1 MQWIEFLLGQVRS
14 TAGAARFKI
23 TPSTRPDIIQ
33 WIKPAWASLTTSTIL
48 GGFKKARILE
58 ADQAEHELSH
68 SESDWEALI
77 CLLQQG
83 NVPVQT
89 IDSSKDIE
97 QDDAV
102 EEDDEVVEWS
112 FD

>member
-1 MQWIEFLLGQVRS
+1 M
-14 TAGAARFKI
+14 
-23 TPSTRPDIIQ
+23 TPPTRPDIIQ
-33 WIKPAWASLTTSTIL
+33 WIKRAWASLTTATIL

-58 ADQAEHELSH
+58 AGQAEHELSH
-68 SESDWEALI
+68 SEPDWKALI

-89 IDSSKDIE
+89 IDSSKDIK

-102 EEDDEVVEWS
+102 EEDDEVVNGV